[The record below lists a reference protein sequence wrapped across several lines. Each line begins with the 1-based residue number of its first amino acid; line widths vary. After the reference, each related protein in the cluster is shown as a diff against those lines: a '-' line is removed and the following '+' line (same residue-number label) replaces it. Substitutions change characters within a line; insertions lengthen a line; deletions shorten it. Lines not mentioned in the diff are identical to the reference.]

1 MSEKLKIISL
11 EGNKISNLDVKL
23 GCDVDKMSSMDIDSE
38 DEDDEKANEKNRQ
51 LKDVKIE
58 QFNLASN

>member
-23 GCDVDKMSSMDIDSE
+23 GCDVDKMSSMVIDSE
-38 DEDDEKANEKNRQ
+38 DEDDEKPNEKNRQ